1 MRRCM
6 ELQLFLERIC
16 RHPILQRAEIV
27 QRFLESKEWHIDMH
41 THAGHRIASTSAAD
55 ALPLPPP
62 TYSGLLESV
71 SDMFVNAFTRVR
83 KPDPRFVAI
92 KADLEGEED
101 RATQMERVLLRNRMH
116 ISGTCSGSIPSC
128 LVYACE
134 ISMTHAGV
142 KWRLL
147 TNCMLHIWAPRLKT

>member
-1 MRRCM
+1 
-6 ELQLFLERIC
+6 
-16 RHPILQRAEIV
+16 
-27 QRFLESKEWHIDMH
+27 
-41 THAGHRIASTSAAD
+41 
-55 ALPLPPP
+55 
-62 TYSGLLESV
+62 
-71 SDMFVNAFTRVR
+71 MFVNAFTRVR

-101 RATQMERVLLRNRMH
+101 RATQWERVLLRNRMH
-116 ISGTCSGSIPSC
+116 VSGTCSGSIPSC

-147 TNCMLHIWAPRLKT
+147 TNCMLHIWAPRLKI